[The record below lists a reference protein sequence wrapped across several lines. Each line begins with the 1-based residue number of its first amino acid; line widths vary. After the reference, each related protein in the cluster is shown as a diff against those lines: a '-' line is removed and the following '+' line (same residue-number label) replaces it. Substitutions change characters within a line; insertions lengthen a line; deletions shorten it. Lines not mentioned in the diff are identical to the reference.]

1 MSSIPC
7 YNNNKLLSG
16 SQADP
21 GNQGFCWRYS
31 AAIGGVE
38 GGEIVDRTSGPLFLL
53 QSEALNCN
61 FFNELFCF
69 VLSETE
75 NHVVSFRIPEL
86 NGFKDLPV

>member
-7 YNNNKLLSG
+7 YNNNELLSG

-31 AAIGGVE
+31 AAIGGAE
-38 GGEIVDRTSGPLFLL
+38 GGEIVD
-53 QSEALNCN
+53 ALNCN

-75 NHVVSFRIPEL
+75 NHVVSFRISEL